1 MFTGI
6 VEELGIIR
14 KLHVSGHSGSIEIE
28 AHKVLRNTNVGDS
41 IAVNGICLTV
51 TSLGK
56 IFLLQTLWQKQ
67 SAEAALKMPHPG
79 TLLILNGQWQ
89 RTADSVVI

>member
-41 IAVNGICLTV
+41 IAAT
-51 TSLGK
+51 
-56 IFLLQTLWQKQ
+56 
-67 SAEAALKMPHPG
+67 EYALP
-79 TLLILNGQWQ
+79 
-89 RTADSVVI
+89 

>member
-28 AHKVLRNTNVGDS
+28 AHKVLRNTNVARKPIFWISS
-41 IAVNGICLTV
+41 I
-51 TSLGK
+51 
-56 IFLLQTLWQKQ
+56 
-67 SAEAALKMPHPG
+67 MPV
-79 TLLILNGQWQ
+79 
-89 RTADSVVI
+89 A

>member
-1 MFTGI
+1 MFLEKEGECVFTGI

-51 TSLGK
+51 TALGK
-56 IFLLQTLWQKQ
+56 DFF
-67 SAEAALKMPHPG
+67 
-79 TLLILNGQWQ
+79 
-89 RTADSVVI
+89 TADIMAETVR

>member
-1 MFTGI
+1 MFLFTGI

-41 IAVNGICLTV
+41 IAVNR
-51 TSLGK
+51 
-56 IFLLQTLWQKQ
+56 
-67 SAEAALKMPHPG
+67 EYALP
-79 TLLILNGQWQ
+79 
-89 RTADSVVI
+89 